1 MNKLQIGNFIL
12 NICPDF
18 EERLRDWIT
27 KSDLTEREKYVLIQR
42 IFNEK
47 TLEKVG
53 KEAGVTRERIRQ
65 IEAKGYRKLRHP
77 MYRNTFK
84 DDFRELSDSDIF
96 HSYRRA
102 FYDSLFDDEEAR
114 KET

>member
-1 MNKLQIGNFIL
+1 MNKLQIGSFIL
-12 NICPDF
+12 NIFPDF

-53 KEAGVTRERIRQ
+53 KR
-65 IEAKGYRKLRHP
+65 
-77 MYRNTFK
+77 
-84 DDFRELSDSDIF
+84 S
-96 HSYRRA
+96 RRYKRA
-102 FYDSLFDDEEAR
+102 YKTDRSKR
-114 KET
+114 V